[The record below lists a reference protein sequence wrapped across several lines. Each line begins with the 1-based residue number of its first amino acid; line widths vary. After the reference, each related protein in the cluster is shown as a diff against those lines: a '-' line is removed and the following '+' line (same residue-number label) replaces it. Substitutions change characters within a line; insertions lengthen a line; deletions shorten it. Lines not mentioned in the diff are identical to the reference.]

1 MSNYILHFKKI
12 FYIILFSSAV
22 WFISFTIF
30 PENQVIKIEIGEV
43 SPNSFSAPRFLS
55 VVDQQKTDSLKEEA
69 VSNVPPVYSIEST
82 ITTDVIDG
90 VTEMFLTVIKS
101 RTEEILEQSD
111 DGELE
116 QSDPNLIIINLTK
129 SEQIQ
134 KIRSSVLFS
143 TISTSAIE
151 VLVEVS
157 NTDKNNE
164 TNFLTQIEFEAK
176 NKANEILS
184 KGISNENLNQ
194 QRQSIVSNP
203 PTLNLSS
210 ELYAIVP
217 EARISSMVGEII
229 GENLI
234 ANQKLEDE
242 LWSEQKL
249 KAEDAVENVTVQ
261 FFKDEIIVT
270 EGEIIDE
277 VIFQALN
284 EFGFLSGES
293 RTVQTAAIPIIFSVF
308 LVLYVLLWRLRDS
321 IWANDNELLLMLT
334 LILISS
340 IFLRGVSYFSQI
352 SDLEFIQYALPVSF
366 VGIISVTLLN
376 LRATLILSLSSSLLA
391 LAGGGNIGLVALGAL
406 GTIIPAIFLSEDT
419 DRALLRQRIVYIS
432 LTQPLL
438 AFGVYFFLRDEGN
451 LTQILIFS
459 FFTALIVNLAAF
471 ALTSYIESIFRLTS
485 SFKLSE
491 LADRNHPAL
500 RYLEDN
506 ALGTFNH
513 SLVVGTLADRAAHR
527 IGANSQL
534 SRAMAYFHD
543 LGKTENPTMY
553 IENQFGSRNPHE
565 NLTPRES
572 VDIIRRHVTD
582 GITLAKKFK
591 IPEIVYR
598 GILEHHGDAVMRY
611 FYEMEKN
618 VDPNVEKNEFRHLG
632 NKPSTKETTILMFA
646 DSLEGACRARFLNE
660 DADEE
665 KIREVVEE
673 IFNEKIT
680 DNQLDESPLTFEDL
694 NLIKESFQKSLEGLY
709 HQRVMYPD
717 ISEDVSE
724 LEEE

>member
-22 WFISFTIF
+22 WFISFSIF
-30 PENQVIKIEIGEV
+30 PENQVIKIEVGEI

-55 VVDQQKTDSLKEEA
+55 VVDQKKTDILKEEA
-69 VSNVPPVYSIEST
+69 ISNVPPVYSIDSS

-101 RTEEILEQSD
+101 RTEEILDQSD
-111 DGELE
+111 DEELE

-157 NTDKNNE
+157 NIDKNNE

-184 KGISNENLNQ
+184 KGISNESLNQ

-217 EARISSMVGEII
+217 EARISSTVGEII

-242 LWSEQKL
+242 LWNEQKA

-261 FFKDEIIVT
+261 FFKDEIIVN
-270 EGEIIDE
+270 EGEPIDE

-340 IFLRGVSYFSQI
+340 IFLRGVSYFSQV

-459 FFTALIVNLAAF
+459 FLTALVANLAAF

-513 SLVVGTLADRAAHR
+513 SLVVGTLADRAANK

-534 SRAMAYFHD
+534 ARAMAYYHD
-543 LGKTENPTMY
+543 LGKTMNPTMFV
-553 IENQFGSRNPHE
+553 ENQIGATNPHDR
-565 NLTPRES
+565 LLPTES
-572 VDIIRRHVTD
+572 ANIIKSHVVD
-582 GITLAKKFK
+582 GIKLAKKFK
-591 IPEIVYR
+591 IPEIVYQ
-598 GILEHHGDAVMRY
+598 GILEHHGDAVIRF
-611 FYEMEKN
+611 FYEKEKSEN
-618 VDPNVEKNEFRHLG
+618 PNVSREDFRHLG
-632 NKPSTKETTILMFA
+632 EKPSSRESAILMLA
-646 DSLEGACRARFLNE
+646 DSLEAACRAIFMNE

-665 KIREVVEE
+665 KIRNVIEE
-673 IFNEKIT
+673 IFNEKIS
-680 DNQLDESPLTFEDL
+680 DGQLSNAPITFQDL
-694 NLIKESFQKSLEGLY
+694 DIIRESFQISLEGLY
-709 HQRVMYPD
+709 HQRVLYPE
-717 ISEDVSE
+717 IT
-724 LEEE
+724 EEE